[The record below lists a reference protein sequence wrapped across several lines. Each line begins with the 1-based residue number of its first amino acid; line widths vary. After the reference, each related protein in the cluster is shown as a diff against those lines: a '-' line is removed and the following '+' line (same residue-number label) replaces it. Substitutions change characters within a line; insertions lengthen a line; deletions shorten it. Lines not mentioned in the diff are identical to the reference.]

1 MRIAAVALAFL
12 LSVSARA
19 QDVAI
24 KADEH
29 LSAWTTQGRFSGTV
43 LIAKDGKVLLRR
55 SYGLA
60 NIELGVPNTPEMI
73 YRIGSITDLT
83 TRTAKETQSAGS
95 GREVRPR
102 SAKSLA
108 TDQHSAIAHARLR
121 HPKLHRSD
129 RLLQK

>member
-29 LSAWTTQGRFSGTV
+29 LSAWTTQGCFSGTV

-73 YRIGSITDLT
+73 YRIGSIT
-83 TRTAKETQSAGS
+83 
-95 GREVRPR
+95 
-102 SAKSLA
+102 KSF
-108 TDQHSAIAHARLR
+108 TAIAILQLEQQKKLSLQDPVVRYVGEV
-121 HPKLHRSD
+121 PKA
-129 RLLQK
+129 